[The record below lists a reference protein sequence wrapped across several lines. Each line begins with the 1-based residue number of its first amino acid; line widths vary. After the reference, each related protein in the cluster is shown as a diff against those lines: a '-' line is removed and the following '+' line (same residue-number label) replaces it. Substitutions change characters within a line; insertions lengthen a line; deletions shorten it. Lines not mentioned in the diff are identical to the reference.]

1 MLCTLRIQN
10 FALIDQIELNFNA
23 GYSVI
28 TGETGSGKSILL
40 AALNLI
46 LGERADFS
54 VIGPASDKAIVKLSF
69 QFKDSI

>member
-1 MLCTLRIQN
+1 MLHTLRIQN
-10 FALIDQIELNFNA
+10 FALIETAELNFNS
-23 GYSVI
+23 GFTVI

-54 VIGPASDKAIVKLSF
+54 VIGKTSDKAIVEAEF
-69 QFKDSI
+69 SID